1 LGCTDNPDT
10 CLRTDLS
17 KYFTEENRLS
27 TALTELEVKELA
39 ADWYRK
45 LDVHVP
51 MVDILPLLADESL
64 QMKFP
69 ESTLNSLAEFEGW
82 YQKVIRIF
90 FDEVHKLK
98 EVSVKLNGDH
108 ADVHVV
114 VEWQASVWNAP
125 AAKSARITLDA
136 DQTWVVKRSEKTGKA
151 VIATYIVNALNYHE
165 NSAKL

>member
-1 LGCTDNPDT
+1 MHAIKL
-10 CLRTDLS
+10 
-17 KYFTEENRLS
+17 FIEENYLN
-27 TALTELEVKELA
+27 TPLTELEVQELA
-39 ADWYRK
+39 ADWYKK

-69 ESTLNSLAEFEGW
+69 ESTLTSLAEFEGW

-98 EVSVKLNGDH
+98 QVTVELDGTQAN
-108 ADVHVV
+108 VHVV

-125 AAKSARITLDA
+125 SANSARIHLDA

-151 VIATYIVNALNYHE
+151 VIATYAVNTLSYHQ
-165 NSAKL
+165 NSARL